1 MEPFYRDARGGINKP
16 LVVALLG
23 LFAVAAAIAL
33 NYFVLSPKDLA
44 ERAGVTSPAAVSPNR
59 PATTPS
65 PPQHT
70 QEGRGAAIQPSFDVV
85 RINPQGDTVMAG
97 RATPGSRIA
106 ILDGESVIGE
116 AEADIN
122 GEWVYVPEQ
131 PLAPGQRRL
140 TLRMDSPD
148 GASVA
153 SEETVVLIVPEPGK
167 DIAGRPATPDTRALA
182 LRLGPGGRTAT
193 VLQSPTAALEPPPVS
208 IGAVD
213 YTAAGAITVSGRSA
227 PGSTVQLY
235 LDNALIGRAQAS
247 AEGEWRIAVD
257 KPIKRERFSLRADEV
272 TKSGRVVARVAVPF
286 SRAEAGG
293 LELGPA
299 ETSMIVQ
306 PGANLW
312 RIARRA
318 LGSGVAYTALY
329 EANKTQIVDPNLIYP
344 GQVFSVPSGN

>member
-1 MEPFYRDARGGINKP
+1 MEPFHRDARGGLNKP

-23 LFAVAAAIAL
+23 LCAVAAAIAL
-33 NYFVLSPKDLA
+33 NYFVLSPKELA
-44 ERAGVTSPAAVSPNR
+44 ERPSA
-59 PATTPS
+59 S
-65 PPQHT
+65 PPQAT
-70 QEGRGAAIQPSFDVV
+70 SSNQPAAPDAREAPAPGAAASLPSFDVV

-97 RATPGSRIA
+97 RAEPGSKIA

-116 AEADIN
+116 IETDIN
-122 GEWVYVPEQ
+122 GEWIYVPEQ

-140 TLRMDSPD
+140 TLRMDTPG
-148 GASVA
+148 GAAVA
-153 SEETVVLIVPEPGK
+153 SDETVVLIVPEPGK
-167 DIAGRPATPDTRALA
+167 DIAGRAATPDSRALA

-193 VLQSPTAALEPPPVS
+193 VLQSPTAAREPPPVS

-213 YTAAGAITVSGRSA
+213 YTAAGNFTVSGSAA
-227 PGSTVQLY
+227 PGSTIQLY
-235 LDNALIGRAQAS
+235 LDNALIGRARS
-247 AEGEWRIAVD
+247 TAEGNWRIAVD
-257 KPIKRERFSLRADEV
+257 EPIKRERFSLRADEV
-272 TKSGRVVARVAVPF
+272 TDSGRVVARVAVPF
-286 SRAEAGG
+286 SHAAAGG

-299 ETSMIVQ
+299 ETSMVVQ

-329 EANKTQIVDPNLIYP
+329 EANKSQIVDPNLIYP